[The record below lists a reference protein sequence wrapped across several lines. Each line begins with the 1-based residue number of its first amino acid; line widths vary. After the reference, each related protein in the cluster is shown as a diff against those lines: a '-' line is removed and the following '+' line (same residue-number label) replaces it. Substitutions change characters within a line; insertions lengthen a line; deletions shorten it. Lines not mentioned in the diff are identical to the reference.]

1 MAVGATE
8 KQAVRMVEQATAA
21 QQTAEQVATQAT
33 ETQDVYVG
41 NLRSLWQH
49 WPALAQQVELVDE
62 LDMVTCEPTRSGV
75 LTCKALGE
83 QAEAVYLHSR
93 YDPQKEAT
101 RWAAGAL
108 AHGAKLEDRDAG
120 RVPMCYIIDGFGL
133 GYHVRAL
140 YEKLAGDAF
149 VVVSEPNVALLRT
162 ALELADF
169 SEMFSSGRLVVV
181 TRPERQEIFDKLKAH
196 GHRMMMGTV
205 FTQPL
210 QRLNTPFHQTVRQ
223 LVTEYAA
230 FLRATLLTAL
240 GNSIRTC
247 GNLLANL
254 PTYVS
259 TPSIGVLRS
268 RFAGCPAV
276 VVSAGP
282 SLRRNIEVLKK
293 IREQVVLIAVQTTL
307 KPLLA
312 EGIRPD
318 YVTSL
323 DYHQVSQGFF
333 AGLEA
338 ADLEGVELVAEPK
351 AHPSV
356 IDYYRTRG
364 TVMLLGNEFARL
376 VLRGGTEFE
385 HDDLPAGST
394 VAHVAFY
401 LAQYLG
407 ADPIIFVGQD
417 LAFTDNVYY
426 SPGTRLHQVW
436 RGEFNRFGT
445 VEMKEWERIVRS
457 RGTLRQVEDQ
467 HGQQIYTDEQMF
479 TYLQQFEKDFAACG
493 ATVIDAT
500 EGGAKKQAC
509 QTMTLAQAAQQ
520 YCRGPI
526 EQQRFAYRRGLARPG
541 DDKQEAARTLV
552 AKRMDEV
559 DELLQI
565 GQETLTIVREMLDLV
580 EDQQALNRK
589 MVRLDELRTMVRRRQ
604 EIYEMVSFVSQAAEM
619 FRYRQDRTIEV
630 DQLEGKERQQRQLM
644 RDAAYVSEINKG
656 CERLKAMLEK
666 CLDRFEQSEDNG

>member
-1 MAVGATE
+1 MTE
-8 KQAVRMVEQATAA
+8 REMEVQPAADQAAIHSGRQAQADDIY
-21 QQTAEQVATQAT
+21 VA
-33 ETQDVYVG
+33 
-41 NLRSLWQH
+41 NLRALWQH

-62 LDMVTCEPTRSGV
+62 LEMLACEPARSGV
-75 LTCKALGE
+75 ATCKALGAQGE
-83 QAEAVYLHSR
+83 GVYLHSR
-93 YDPQKEAT
+93 YDPEKEAS
-101 RWAAGAL
+101 RWAAGAR
-108 AHGAKLEDRDAG
+108 AQAAKLEDREAG
-120 RVPMCYIIDGFGL
+120 RIPMCYIVDGFGL

-140 YEKLAGDAF
+140 YDQLAGDAF
-149 VVVSEPNVALLRT
+149 VVVSEPDVALLRT

-169 SEMFSSGRLVVV
+169 SEMFTSGRLVVI
-181 TRPERQEIFDKLKAH
+181 TRCERNEIFDKLKAH

-210 QRLNTPFHQTVRQ
+210 QRLNGQFHQTVHR

-230 FLRATLLTAL
+230 FLRSTLLTAL

-247 GNLLANL
+247 KNLLANL

-282 SLRRNIEVLKK
+282 SLRRNIEILKQ
-293 IREQVVLIAVQTTL
+293 IRDQVVVIAVQTTL

-323 DYHQVSQGFF
+323 DYHEVSQGFF
-333 AGLEA
+333 AGLDA

-351 AHPSV
+351 AHPAV
-356 IDYYRTRG
+356 IDYFRQRG
-364 TVMLLGNEFARL
+364 TVMLLGNDFARL
-376 VLRGGTEFE
+376 VLRGGDQFA

-426 SPGTRLHQVW
+426 SPGTRLHQIW
-436 RGEFNRFGT
+436 RGELNRFNT

-457 RGTLRQVEDQ
+457 RGTLRQVNDQ

-500 EGGAKKQAC
+500 EGGALKQAC
-509 QTMTLAQAAQQ
+509 QSMSLAEAARR
-520 YCRGPI
+520 YCKAPI
-526 EQQRFAYRRGLARPG
+526 ARERFAYRRSLEHSAP
-541 DDKQEAARTLV
+541 DKQDAARTLV
-552 AKRMDEV
+552 GQRMEEV
-559 DELLQI
+559 DSLLEI
-565 GQETLTIVREMLDLV
+565 GRETLTIVQDMLELI
-580 EDQQALNRK
+580 EDQHALNRK

-604 EIYEMVSFVSQAAEM
+604 DIYEMVSYVSQAAEM

-630 DQLEGKERQQRQLM
+630 DQVEGKERQRRQLM
-644 RDAAYVSEINKG
+644 RDIAYVSEINKG
-656 CERLKAMLEK
+656 CERLKKMLQD
-666 CLDRFEQSEDNG
+666 CLDRFDKAH